1 MTAAVAVDH
10 GAKKTGLAACDALR
24 ISARALPVARV
35 AGDAAELVER
45 VAAEVDERSAASVV
59 IGLPIRASGE
69 EGERAPAIRAFAAQV
84 ARACPRA
91 TVVLVDEAL
100 TSKAADERMRDADV
114 PRDERK
120 DWRDSYAALVLL
132 EDWLSD
138 GGVRGERVEP
148 AEPPRG

>member
-10 GAKKTGLAACDALR
+10 GARKTGLAACDALR
-24 ISARALPVARV
+24 ITARALPVARA
-35 AGDAAELVER
+35 AGDSPELVRR
-45 VAAEVDERSAASVV
+45 VVAEVEERSAATLVV
-59 IGLPIRASGE
+59 GLPLRSSGE
-69 EGERAPAIRAFAAQV
+69 EGGRCPAIRAFAAEL

-91 TVVLVDEAL
+91 AVVLLDEAL
-100 TSKAADERMRDADV
+100 TSKAADERMREAGV

-138 GGVRGERVEP
+138 GGIRGERVDP
-148 AEPPRG
+148 AGSPRG